1 MWLINIPFHISQ
13 SKERGGDKLS
23 LSVIIKSNLYLS
35 GPALG
40 LNYFVLEPLRQ
51 NLEIV
56 SLFLYYTYLQNKR
69 MRRCGVAPPP
79 PIIFERLKLP
89 QQIIYRRKEN
99 LSESPNHQKYW
110 ENILVS
116 RFYEQFSRNRRNLGH
131 FRKFEKISN
140 SQNMNILYIILKHV
154 IWRFQ
159 IYNLFREIFK
169 FREDKSN
176 NVFREIR
183 KCFRKTAKFEFFA
196 KQIIYLES
204 PDHPLQND
212 I

>member
-1 MWLINIPFHISQ
+1 MEQTTHICGI
-13 SKERGGDKLS
+13 KGCGGA
-23 LSVIIKSNLYLS
+23 
-35 GPALG
+35 GW
-40 LNYFVLEPLRQ
+40 
-51 NLEIV
+51 
-56 SLFLYYTYLQNKR
+56 
-69 MRRCGVAPPP
+69 PPP

-116 RFYEQFSRNRRNLGH
+116 RFYEQFSQNRRNLGH

>member
-1 MWLINIPFHISQ
+1 
-13 SKERGGDKLS
+13 
-23 LSVIIKSNLYLS
+23 
-35 GPALG
+35 
-40 LNYFVLEPLRQ
+40 
-51 NLEIV
+51 
-56 SLFLYYTYLQNKR
+56 
-69 MRRCGVAPPP
+69 
-79 PIIFERLKLP
+79 
-89 QQIIYRRKEN
+89 
-99 LSESPNHQKYW
+99 
-110 ENILVS
+110 
-116 RFYEQFSRNRRNLGH
+116 
-131 FRKFEKISN
+131 
-140 SQNMNILYIILKHV
+140 MNILCIILKHV

-183 KCFRKTAKFEFFA
+183 KWFRKTAKFEFFA

>member
-1 MWLINIPFHISQ
+1 MP
-13 SKERGGDKLS
+13 
-23 LSVIIKSNLYLS
+23 
-35 GPALG
+35 
-40 LNYFVLEPLRQ
+40 
-51 NLEIV
+51 
-56 SLFLYYTYLQNKR
+56 
-69 MRRCGVAPPP
+69 PPP

-89 QQIIYRRKEN
+89 QQIIYRWKEN
-99 LSESPNHQKYW
+99 LSESPNHQEYW

-183 KCFRKTAKFEFFA
+183 KCFHKTAHEKIFQVGPTVLA
-196 KQIIYLES
+196 LKLDKGRVLGTTTLPSS
-204 PDHPLQND
+204 PPPPPLSKN
-212 I
+212 

>member
-1 MWLINIPFHISQ
+1 M
-13 SKERGGDKLS
+13 RG
-23 LSVIIKSNLYLS
+23 
-35 GPALG
+35 
-40 LNYFVLEPLRQ
+40 
-51 NLEIV
+51 
-56 SLFLYYTYLQNKR
+56 
-69 MRRCGVAPPP
+69 APPP
-79 PIIFERLKLP
+79 PTIFERLKLP

-131 FRKFEKISN
+131 FRKFEKISD
-140 SQNMNILYIILKHV
+140 SQNMNILCIILKHV

-169 FREDKSN
+169 
-176 NVFREIR
+176 FREIR

-204 PDHPLQND
+204 PDHSLQND

>member
-1 MWLINIPFHISQ
+1 M
-13 SKERGGDKLS
+13 
-23 LSVIIKSNLYLS
+23 
-35 GPALG
+35 
-40 LNYFVLEPLRQ
+40 
-51 NLEIV
+51 
-56 SLFLYYTYLQNKR
+56 YTYLQNKR
-69 MRRCGVAPPP
+69 MRRCGVASPPPPLP

-131 FRKFEKISN
+131 FRKFEKISD
-140 SQNMNILYIILKHV
+140 SQNMNILYITLKHV

-159 IYNLFREIFK
+159 IYNLFRE
-169 FREDKSN
+169 DKSN

-183 KCFRKTAKFEFFA
+183 KCLRKTAKFEFFT

-204 PDHPLQND
+204 PDHVLQSD